1 MHQVL
6 EEAGRLLKLVWRV
19 SLPVGNIARDSSNNQ
34 QVNTRTAHIVYPGS
48 PVKHLQTKSFLSCYP
63 PNQDEL
69 LRNEIARLKSRL
81 SQQERMLSGAIKRLR
96 TTNQLK
102 EGMERVIIDQCKFIC
117 FYF

>member
-19 SLPVGNIARDSSNNQ
+19 SLPVGNIARDSCNNQ
-34 QVNTRTAHIVYPGS
+34 QVNTHTAHIVYPGC

-117 FYF
+117 FYL